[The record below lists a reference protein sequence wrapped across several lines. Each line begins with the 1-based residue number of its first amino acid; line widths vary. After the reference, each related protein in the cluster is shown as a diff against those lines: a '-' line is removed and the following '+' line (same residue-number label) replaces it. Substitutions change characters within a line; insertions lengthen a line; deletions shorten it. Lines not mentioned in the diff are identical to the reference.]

1 MFPKRFKKDYH
12 AYGGF
17 PMAAHQARFRRTLW
31 SIRKAAYGFKHRA
44 AYKRAYSKRVVP
56 NIKSA
61 AYAMKRK
68 VALKRQRYAPK
79 RKAALGRRFKK
90 YGY

>member
-12 AYGGF
+12 PRRGF
-17 PMAAHQARFRRTLW
+17 TFAAHQARFRR
-31 SIRKAAYGFKHRA
+31 SFPFIKKVAYGFKHRQ
-44 AYKRAYSKRVVP
+44 AYKRVYSKRVVP

-68 VALKRQRYAPK
+68 
-79 RKAALGRRFKK
+79 AALGRRFKK
-90 YGY
+90 YRY